1 MYLVLDNTAVD
12 EIVVYTSSED
22 DWQAW
27 RYTGTEEDALLRAID
42 EALRGRAVTLEAVEG
57 LAIRVGKGR
66 FTATRVAVTVANT
79 LAYARHIPVVA
90 VVDVDFTTIA
100 QTIAETPVGQYAV
113 ALYSAE
119 ASIGKK

>member
-1 MYLVLDNTAVD
+1 MYLVIDNTAVD
-12 EIVVYTSSED
+12 EIVLYTSAED
-22 DWQAW
+22 EWQAF

-42 EALRGRAVTLEAVEG
+42 EALRDRSVTLEVVEG

-79 LAYARHIPVVA
+79 LAYVRHIPVVA
-90 VVDVDFTTIA
+90 VVDVDFTTIV
-100 QTIAETPVGQYAV
+100 QTIAETPIGQYAT
-113 ALYSAE
+113 AIYSAE